1 MRTLSRTASL
11 LGLLLAFAGC
21 GDDDGPMTTPDSGTD
36 SGMMTM
42 TDGGPDDV
50 DGGPTGPMPRGAAN
64 PPALGAQI
72 DRVGRPAISSALIH
86 AFDGDMTTRNAAKD
100 AYNADGTASG
110 WGAEWTDEIR
120 TSLAILDSLDR
131 NCGNQLAADQTE
143 SRYTFLAG
151 VLADDQLYVNAGSG
165 SCGTYLGLE
174 AQVLGVVEDGGC
186 GGRTPNDDVIDRSYS
201 VLAAGILTGVDDT
214 ITTDDAT
221 HDPDT
226 FPFLAAPTE

>member
-72 DRVGRPAISSALIH
+72 DRVGRP
-86 AFDGDMTTRNAAKD
+86 
-100 AYNADGTASG
+100 
-110 WGAEWTDEIR
+110 
-120 TSLAILDSLDR
+120 
-131 NCGNQLAADQTE
+131 
-143 SRYTFLAG
+143 
-151 VLADDQLYVNAGSG
+151 
-165 SCGTYLGLE
+165 
-174 AQVLGVVEDGGC
+174 
-186 GGRTPNDDVIDRSYS
+186 
-201 VLAAGILTGVDDT
+201 
-214 ITTDDAT
+214 
-221 HDPDT
+221 
-226 FPFLAAPTE
+226 